1 MSKDRKLR
9 IAISGTYSTGKTT
22 TTEAASL
29 WLGIPRT
36 HAQTMRE
43 ILPEAFPGKA
53 LEDCTPTELFQL
65 GIMRFTERAVRE
77 SSIPGSFFSDGS
89 SLHEWVYGKAR
100 MKVGIN
106 PNNGPVVRTI
116 QKALLLP
123 FKKTINDIN
132 EAFGAVV
139 KRHAKKS
146 YDEFIHLPVEFPLV
160 KDGHRPVSEEFR
172 SLSDQLLIQILR
184 DLDIKYHIVSGTI
197 EQRLTKIAKIY
208 DLTPVMPLD
217 DAIAEARSRV
227 KALHRVIETD
237 AQVAALRRQ
246 SLPWHGRLLHKL
258 AS

>member
-1 MSKDRKLR
+1 
-9 IAISGTYSTGKTT
+9 
-22 TTEAASL
+22 
-29 WLGIPRT
+29 
-36 HAQTMRE
+36 MRRRLQE
-43 ILPEAFPGKA
+43 
-53 LEDCTPTELFQL
+53 
-65 GIMRFTERAVRE
+65 
-77 SSIPGSFFSDGS
+77 
-89 SLHEWVYGKAR
+89 
-100 MKVGIN
+100 
-106 PNNGPVVRTI
+106 
-116 QKALLLP
+116 ALLLP

-139 KRHAKKS
+139 KRVTQEVVRRVHS
-146 YDEFIHLPVEFPLV
+146 PPVEFPLV

-197 EQRLTKIAKIY
+197 EQRLTEIAKIY

-217 DAIAEARSRV
+217 DAIAEARVRV